1 MCLTSLRTRGETS
14 PAALSLNHLF
24 SRPWTGDRSRRRR
37 RAPAKRPPSAFLSGA
52 CRQEGKRRI
61 RVRICHTAP
70 RRVGPKVQTQQAIT
84 KATLF
89 RSITDAIIPFLDPHI
104 SFRPF
109 GVHAV
114 SINHSD
120 SARRPMRRH
129 SGPCRPAVRVDHHI
143 RDAAV
148 DQAGPS
154 TPGPGRRWSP
164 ETSARGSTPAP
175 MAGTSTAPSGKI
187 GSGGT
192 DLRRLGGTL
201 GGRLQR
207 VPAWSRHHRFGA
219 LLNSVDE
226 SPASGFWPSTSA
238 IRGFP
243 ERRRY

>member
-1 MCLTSLRTRGETS
+1 VCLPSLRARGETS

-24 SRPWTGDRSRRRR
+24 SHFWGVQARGK
-37 RAPAKRPPSAFLSGA
+37 APH
-52 CRQEGKRRI
+52 
-61 RVRICHTAP
+61 VRICHTAP
-70 RRVGPKVQTQQAIT
+70 RRVGPKVLTQQAIT

-129 SGPCRPAVRVDHHI
+129 SGPCRPAVRVGHHI

-154 TPGPGRRWSP
+154 TPGPGRCWSP

-192 DLRRLGGTL
+192 DLRRLGG
-201 GGRLQR
+201 
-207 VPAWSRHHRFGA
+207 
-219 LLNSVDE
+219 
-226 SPASGFWPSTSA
+226 
-238 IRGFP
+238 
-243 ERRRY
+243 